1 MGAVGVDSR
10 SSRLAWAWV
19 AIGLSPIALGLA
31 LALAQSVDA
40 SFPEGRLV
48 ANVVAAV
55 IAMIPPTAAILL
67 GFLEGTRVSGRVA
80 LGIGSALMA
89 CVAFA
94 LITYVE
100 SMVSLVM
107 AVFAYAVA
115 MVAVLALAQSAAR
128 RRGAGRTMY
137 PLA

>member
-10 SSRLAWAWV
+10 SSRLAWAWI
-19 AIGLSPIALGLA
+19 AIGLSPIALVLA
-31 LALAQSVDA
+31 LLLAQSVDA
-40 SFPEGRLV
+40 SFPEGRVV

-55 IAMIPPTAAILL
+55 VALIPPTAAIIL
-67 GFLEGTRVSGRVA
+67 GFMEGARVSGRVA
-80 LGIGSALMA
+80 LAMGSALMV

-94 LITYVE
+94 LVTFVE
-100 SMVSLVM
+100 STVSLVM

-115 MVAVLALAQSAAR
+115 MVAVLALAQSVAR
-128 RRGAGRTMY
+128 RRGAGRTTY